1 MARGFNLTLKLTKN
15 IPTGRQQIRIV
26 RRQQKAALT
35 PVKDMHVTR
44 RKEVVSDWSTKNRP
58 GFSGTVGLKDGVQ
71 LIIKATG
78 TEFKRLLWRWID
90 KTGTK
95 AHRIP
100 KSGKTFLSFI
110 WGGPGSYKARTLPNP
125 PRFGGLG
132 KVVGGIRRVFRFV
145 NHPGFAPRKLGAK
158 INKALVKPE
167 LKAYKTGGVRGLR
180 IAKGKGKVK

>member
-1 MARGFNLTLKLTKN
+1 MARRFNLTLRLTKN

-26 RRQQKAALT
+26 RREQKAALT
-35 PVKDMHVTR
+35 PVKDEHVKR

-58 GFSGTVGLKDGVQ
+58 GFSGTIGVKNGI
-71 LIIKATG
+71 LMTIKATG
-78 TEFKRLLWRWID
+78 TAFKLLLWRWID
-90 KTGTK
+90 VTGTK

-132 KVVGGIRRVFRFV
+132 AVVGGIRRVFRFV
-145 NHPGFAPRKLGAK
+145 SHPGFPPRKFGEA
-158 INKALVKPE
+158 INKDLVRPE
-167 LKAYKTGGVRGLR
+167 LKAYKTGGRRGLR
-180 IAKGKGKVK
+180 LAKGKGKTK

>member
-1 MARGFNLTLKLTKN
+1 MARRFNLTLKLTKN
-15 IPTGRQQIRIV
+15 IPPGRQQIRII
-26 RRQQKAALT
+26 RREQEAALT
-35 PVKDMHVTR
+35 SVKDEHVKR
-44 RKEVVSDWSTKNRP
+44 RKEVVADWSTKNRP
-58 GFSGTVGLKDGVQ
+58 GFSGTVGLKNGVQ
-71 LIIKATG
+71 LIIKVTG
-78 TEFKRLLWRWID
+78 TGFKRLLWKWID

-145 NHPGFAPRKLGAK
+145 NHPGFPPRKFGEA
-158 INKALVKPE
+158 INKDLTKPE
-167 LKAYKTGGVRGLR
+167 LKAYKEGGRRGLR
-180 IAKGKGKVK
+180 LAKVKGKTK

>member
-1 MARGFNLTLKLTKN
+1 MARKVNLTLKLTKN
-15 IPTGRQQIRIV
+15 IPTGRQQIRII
-26 RRQQKAALT
+26 RREQKAALL
-35 PVKDMHVTR
+35 PVKDEHVKR
-44 RKEVVSDWSTKNRP
+44 RKEVVADWSTKNRP

-78 TEFKRLLWRWID
+78 ADFKRLLWKWID

-100 KSGKTFLSFI
+100 KSGFTKLSFT

-132 KVVGGIRRVFRFV
+132 AVVGGIRRVFAFV
-145 NHPGFAPRKLGAK
+145 NHPGFPPRKFGET
-158 INKALVKPE
+158 INKDLVKPE
-167 LKAYKTGGVRGLR
+167 LKAYKEGGRRGLR
-180 IAKGKGKVK
+180 LAKGKGKKK